1 MASSDGAD
9 ERRLQ
14 ELLSDD
20 GQWKMYETW
29 QAKNPE
35 YPMPP
40 KWRQYVLELADL
52 RAKIQ
57 ASTFDE
63 PRGAEKKNAGS
74 PSTQAPSPSSKT
86 QSPSSQT
93 QSASATQ
100 GASPT
105 RSASPTSRTR
115 FLDSTF

>member
-1 MASSDGAD
+1 MASSDGAGG
-9 ERRLQ
+9 RRLQ

-29 QAKNPE
+29 QASNPE

-40 KWRQYVLELADL
+40 KWRLYVLEVAEL

-57 ASTFDE
+57 ASTYGE
-63 PRGAEKKNAGS
+63 LKGAVKEDAES

-86 QSPSSQT
+86 QSQSSQT
-93 QSASATQ
+93 QSASSTQ